1 MSRFRRFACWMLGY
15 NVALVL
21 WGALVRVTG
30 SGAGCGAHWPLC
42 NGVVVQRSPG
52 LETVIEYTHRAL
64 SGIDLVLGV
73 VLVVWAFRALPRRH
87 AARRAAV
94 ASFALLLAEAAAGA
108 ALVLFGWV
116 AHNASAGR
124 GGAVVVHLGITFLL
138 LGALALTVSLADEA
152 AGPTLRGRGPF
163 AAAVGLGLA
172 TVLVAGATGAIAA
185 LGDTLYPPISISSG
199 LVQDLSEKAPFLLRL
214 RLVHPFAA
222 LASALVLVVI
232 ARAVL
237 QTRDP
242 RLRGP
247 GLRLLGVLGLQLAGG
262 ALNWALL
269 APAWMQLLHLLL
281 ADLTWIAL
289 VWLAA
294 AALSTSRE
302 ASVRAGGSV
311 GTASV

>member
-1 MSRFRRFACWMLGY
+1 MTGFRRFAGWMLGY
-15 NVALVL
+15 NVALAL
-21 WGALVRVTG
+21 WGAVVRATG

-42 NGVVVQRSPG
+42 NGVVVQRSPAV
-52 LETVIEYTHRAL
+52 ETLIEYGHRLL
-64 SGIDLVLGV
+64 SGVDLALGV
-73 VLVVWAFRALPRRH
+73 VLVVWALRVLPLRH
-87 AARRAAV
+87 AARRAAI
-94 ASFALLLAEAAAGA
+94 ASGALLVVEAAAGA

-116 AHNASAGR
+116 AGDTSAGR
-124 GGAVVVHLGITFLL
+124 GGAVVVHLTITFLL
-138 LGALALTVSLADEA
+138 LAALALTVALADEPS
-152 AGPTLRGRGPF
+152 GPRLRGRGPF

-185 LGDTLYPPISISSG
+185 LGDTLYPPTSLAGG
-199 LVQDLSEKAPFLLRL
+199 LVQDLNDQSPLLIRL

-232 ARAVL
+232 ARAAL

-242 RLRGP
+242 RLRTP

-269 APAWMQLLHLLL
+269 APVWMQVVHLLL

-289 VWLAA
+289 VWLAVV
-294 AALSTSRE
+294 ALSPLRE
-302 ASVRAGGSV
+302 PGAMAGAAG
-311 GTASV
+311 AAQA